1 MQPFLE
7 GLAAWSS
14 VRITLWLVEAEFWR
28 SPPRSTYAHIAL
40 LGIASYVLK
49 NETFYHTTGVSYF
62 LLMGSVLLTKPL
74 FLTPESHILPSTC
87 HPHCVKDISNT
98 RVQNET
104 YFLLLPP
111 LNPVLPGVCLREQH
125 FPPFSYEN
133 QEILAHSLPPTY
145 SLLVQ
150 FLSSP
155 GNFAPKCLLI
165 LPPSRWFYCPESSLS
180 LLFATAMVKA
190 SNSPLALLSLS
201 KPQGWSCFLPAP
213 NSPEASRRSQDT
225 SPTFRFTLLPPH
237 KGLTLALYMPCV
249 ACHLPSSLAI
259 DLHRKTNHSSSLPKA
274 YLGTCFCKGQRV
286 ERNYSAF
293 LWVILDF

>member
-1 MQPFLE
+1 MQPFLK
-7 GLAAWSS
+7 GFAAWSS
-14 VRITLWLVEAEFWR
+14 VRITLWPVEAEFRR
-28 SPPRSTYAHIAL
+28 SPPRSTYAHIVL

-104 YFLLLPP
+104 YFLLLFP

-125 FPPFSYEN
+125 FPPLSYEN
-133 QEILAHSLPPTY
+133 QEILAHSLPPTH

-165 LPPSRWFYCPESSLS
+165 VCWFCP
-180 LLFATAMVKA
+180 LLFGSTAQ
-190 SNSPLALLSLS
+190 NPHFH
-201 KPQGWSCFLPAP
+201 CFLPKP
-213 NSPEASRRSQDT
+213 
-225 SPTFRFTLLPPH
+225 
-237 KGLTLALYMPCV
+237 
-249 ACHLPSSLAI
+249 
-259 DLHRKTNHSSSLPKA
+259 
-274 YLGTCFCKGQRV
+274 
-286 ERNYSAF
+286 
-293 LWVILDF
+293 W